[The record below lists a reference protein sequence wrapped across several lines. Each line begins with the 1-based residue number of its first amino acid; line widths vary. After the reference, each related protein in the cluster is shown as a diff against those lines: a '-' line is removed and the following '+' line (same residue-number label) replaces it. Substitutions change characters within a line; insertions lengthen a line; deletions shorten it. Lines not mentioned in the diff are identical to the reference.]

1 MENKEKDIKELHNE
15 YMSEIIADGAENKT
29 LRIAIKRAREAYRKN
44 LKRALE
50 LFPESV
56 EYKEKARKIKEYA
69 IDHLEEL
76 IEKTKKAVE
85 RNHGVFHFA
94 KNANEA
100 NEIIANIVGKSK
112 KTIVKGKSLTTEET
126 ELRQYLQEKGHEVWE
141 TDLGEFLVQIRDG
154 RPMHILAPS
163 VDLTREEAAELIS
176 KITGKNLPKDRIDT
190 SVKAVREFLRDKFTK
205 ADIGISGA
213 NVIAAETGT
222 LFIIENEGN
231 IKVIASCPDKYIA
244 LVGVEKIVPTLED
257 ALHLVKTTWRFANY
271 VVPSYVH
278 MISGPSKT
286 GDIEKTTT
294 YGAHGPRE
302 FHLVLLDNGRLEV
315 AKNNDFKELLYC
327 MKCGACM
334 YECPVF
340 WVTAGHFG
348 KKYPGGIG
356 ALWDVFIAKGFK
368 EGASAVY
375 SCAIC
380 DRCRVRC
387 PLNIDTAKMIIKI
400 RKILYEKGYA
410 PSTVKEAEKKF
421 LEIYKFN
428 K

>member
-1 MENKEKDIKELHNE
+1 MSDKEKEIQKIFNDYMGEL
-15 YMSEIIADGAENKT
+15 IGDGAENEN
-29 LRIAIKRAREAYRKN
+29 LRTALKRAVNSYRGN
-44 LKRALE
+44 LKKALE
-50 LFPESV
+50 LFPDSID
-56 EYKEKARKIKEYA
+56 YKEKARKIKEYS

-76 IEKTKKAVE
+76 VEQTKKAVE

-94 KNANEA
+94 KDADEA
-100 NEIIANIVGKSK
+100 NEIIADIVGEPK

-154 RPMHILAPS
+154 RPMHMLAPS

-176 KITGKNLPKDRIDT
+176 KVTGKDLPKDRIDT
-190 SVKAVREFLRDKFTK
+190 SVEAVREFLRDKFTK
-205 ADIGISGA
+205 ADTGISGE

-231 IKVIASCPDKYIA
+231 IKVAASCPDKYVA

-257 ALHLVKTTWRFANY
+257 AMHLVKTTWRFANY

-302 FHLVLLDNGRLEV
+302 FHLVLLEMVVL
-315 AKNNDFKELLYC
+315 KLQKT
-327 MKCGACM
+327 
-334 YECPVF
+334 P
-340 WVTAGHFG
+340 
-348 KKYPGGIG
+348 
-356 ALWDVFIAKGFK
+356 
-368 EGASAVY
+368 
-375 SCAIC
+375 
-380 DRCRVRC
+380 
-387 PLNIDTAKMIIKI
+387 
-400 RKILYEKGYA
+400 ILKSFY
-410 PSTVKEAEKKF
+410 TV
-421 LEIYKFN
+421 
-428 K
+428 